1 VVSPLVLIVGR
12 RTEAGK
18 GLRTPGY
25 GSGRFYCDAVVRAGG
40 IPVVLPPS
48 NELIDRIDDVLDRVD
63 GLVLHGGVDINPRRY
78 GATTIDPNVY
88 GVSDEL
94 DDVEFAVLTRAI
106 ERDLPTLAICRGFQ
120 VLNVERG
127 GSLIQHLESDA
138 HRDVFHEVEVSDG
151 SRLAEALGSH
161 RAGRCHSFHHQ
172 VVDRLG
178 DGLVITGHADDG
190 IIEAIEVV
198 DRRWVVGVQWHPEDT
213 AADDPEQQALF
224 DRFVRECVRRGPG
237 TGA

>member
-1 VVSPLVLIVGR
+1 
-12 RTEAGK
+12 
-18 GLRTPGY
+18 
-25 GSGRFYCDAVVRAGG
+25 
-40 IPVVLPPS
+40 
-48 NELIDRIDDVLDRVD
+48 
-63 GLVLHGGVDINPRRY
+63 
-78 GATTIDPNVY
+78 
-88 GVSDEL
+88 
-94 DDVEFAVLTRAI
+94 
-106 ERDLPTLAICRGFQ
+106 